1 MPTVPQSPFRRSNPD
16 YGFTLIEIVAVLVL
30 LGILAATAAPK
41 FFDLGAG
48 SKRLAAG
55 TALNEAQVRI
65 NARFSRLMY
74 AGLTCADAVKSVNT
88 LALVADKTQGDEARF
103 GSFLLSPAEKKIP
116 EEGLAVSVRMAD
128 DKDHVFQPGSVYV
141 PACAKN
147 ENKDSDDDKFPVTPN
162 LPDNSSDK
170 NETNDDNASSGTENG
185 SSGDNESG
193 SSGSSSESG
202 NSTSTG
208 GGGSS
213 GSGTQGNLDPALADV
228 KVFDWEAVES
238 TVTLPA
244 GQLVLYAGKYYVAKM
259 TAVVDTVANKPVGD
273 DALTGYF
280 VEVNARKVLTELSCR
295 AAEPCKPGTLYKD
308 ALSGKVYAYVGT
320 VDLYSPTFS
329 ETGSEWVALLVGKE
343 IEN

>member
-1 MPTVPQSPFRRSNPD
+1 MPISAKRHKSQGNPD
-16 YGFTLIEIVAVLVL
+16 YGFTLIEIIAVLVL

-41 FFDLGAG
+41 FFDLGTG

-74 AGLTCADAVKSVNT
+74 AGLTCEDAVKSVNT

-103 GSFLLSPAEKKIP
+103 GSFLLSPAEKEIP

-128 DKDHVFQPGSVYV
+128 DKDHVFQPGKLYV
-141 PACAKN
+141 PACVKY
-147 ENKDSDDDKFPVTPN
+147 ENKDSDDDKFPVTPDS
-162 LPDNSSDK
+162 PDNSGNK
-170 NETNDDNASSGTENG
+170 NETNDDNTSSGTENG
-185 SSGDNESG
+185 GSGDNESG
-193 SSGSSSESG
+193 SSGSD

-208 GGGSS
+208 GGGSAGN
-213 GSGTQGNLDPALADV
+213 GSHGHLDTALADV

-244 GQLVLYAGKYYVAKM
+244 GQLVLYAGKYYVVKM
-259 TAVVDTVANKPVGD
+259 TAVVDTVANKPAGD

-280 VEVNARKVLTELSCR
+280 VEVNAKQVLTELSCR
-295 AAEPCKPGTLYKD
+295 ATDPCKPGTLYKD
-308 ALSGKVYAYVGT
+308 ALSGKVFAYVGA

-343 IEN
+343 TEN

>member
-1 MPTVPQSPFRRSNPD
+1 MPTSAQRHKSQSNPD

-74 AGLTCADAVKSVNT
+74 AGLTCEDAVKSVNT
-88 LALVADKTQGDEARF
+88 LALVADKTEGDEARF
-103 GSFLLSPAEKKIP
+103 GSFLLSPAEKEIT
-116 EEGLAVSVRMAD
+116 EEGLDVSVRMAD
-128 DKDHVFQPGSVYV
+128 DKDHVFQPGKLYV
-141 PACAKN
+141 PACAKY
-147 ENKDSDDDKFPVTPN
+147 ENKDSDDDKFPVTPGS
-162 LPDNSSDK
+162 PDNSSDK

-185 SSGDNESG
+185 GSGDNG
-193 SSGSSSESG
+193 SG
-202 NSTSTG
+202 NVGNGSGNNQSPSTG
-208 GGGSS
+208 GEGSS

-244 GQLVLYAGKYYVAKM
+244 GQLVLFDGKYYVAKM

-280 VEVNARKVLTELSCR
+280 VEVNAKQVLTELLCR
-295 AAEPCKPGTLYKD
+295 ATGPCKPGTLYKD
-308 ALSGKVYAYVGT
+308 ALSGKVFAYVGT

-329 ETGSEWVALLVGKE
+329 ETGSEWVALLVGK
-343 IEN
+343 

>member
-1 MPTVPQSPFRRSNPD
+1 MPTSAQRHKSQSNPD
-16 YGFTLIEIVAVLVL
+16 CGFTLIEIIAVLVL

-74 AGLTCADAVKSVNT
+74 AGLTCEDAVKSVST

-103 GSFLLSPAEKKIP
+103 GSFLLSPAGKEIT
-116 EEGLAVSVRMAD
+116 EEGLAVSVRIAD
-128 DKDHVFQPGSVYV
+128 DKDHIFQPGKLYV
-141 PACAKN
+141 PACVKY

-170 NETNDDNASSGTENG
+170 NEANDDNASSGTENG
-185 SSGDNESG
+185 GSGENESG
-193 SSGSSSESG
+193 SSGSD

-208 GGGSS
+208 GGGSVGN
-213 GSGTQGNLDPALADV
+213 GSHGHLDPALADV
-228 KVFDWEAVES
+228 KVFDWGSVES

-244 GQLVLYAGKYYVAKM
+244 GQLVLYDGKYYVAKM
-259 TAVVDTVANKPVGD
+259 TAVVDTVANKPAGD
-273 DALTGYF
+273 DALSGYF
-280 VEVNARKVLTELSCR
+280 VEVNARQVLTELACR
-295 AAEPCKPGTLYKD
+295 ATDPCKPGTIYKD
-308 ALSGKVYAYVGT
+308 ALSDKVFAYVGA

-329 ETGSEWVALLVGKE
+329 ETGADWVALA
-343 IEN
+343 